1 MLLAA
6 LPVVSLAP
14 AASGNGTNSLAGPA
28 HYPLPSRAASA
39 ISGAFSFV
47 SNFEDGLLDGW
58 ASISGTPP
66 VVTSSPSFSG
76 EPVLSSLASSTIP
89 QVDTANKGFIT
100 GDSLISFQVAISAG
114 SGTGFFGLGDQ
125 KKPVALVGV
134 SKGDVVAGAS
144 AGSLVSLGPVPK
156 GTSYPKGWV
165 YLAANINSTSAGWV
179 MSVFIDNSK
188 VVTETLN
195 VPAAGGY
202 TDAIIMTTSGSV
214 SYTDIV
220 VMSYPIPLVIPG
232 YNNMEGYGQG
242 SGLLVSLLPAY
253 YNLTGQMTLDSWN
266 TPQRAILSFQ
276 INAMNSTGTTE
287 STCAGFFQLGID
299 IDPKGTIQP
308 WYVPGVD
315 CESTWF
321 APHPTATPPGS
332 HLVLSIVDD
341 WVAKKIRFTI
351 ADTTIGQTF
360 TTSIPYRG
368 SLFFSTYTQL
378 EFQPCCNRYPI
389 RDYQFTGSLY
399 GLQITTKDGKT
410 AGLTGGYM
418 LPFILDTP
426 PSWDFTYYQTV
437 ISGYQQIS

>member
-6 LPVVSLAP
+6 MPVVGLVP
-14 AASGNGTNSLAGPA
+14 AASSSDTSSVTGAS

-39 ISGAFSFV
+39 VPGAFSFV
-47 SNFEDGLLDGW
+47 SNFEDGQLDGW
-58 ASISGTPP
+58 TSISGAPP
-66 VVTSSPSFSG
+66 AVTSSPSYSG
-76 EPVLSSLASSTIP
+76 EPALSSVASSTIP
-89 QVDTANKGFIT
+89 QMDTAIKGFIT
-100 GDSLISFQVAISAG
+100 GDSLISFQVAINAG
-114 SGTGFFGLGDQ
+114 SGTGFFGLGDL

-134 SKGDVVAGAS
+134 SKGEVMAGAS
-144 AGSLVSLGPVPK
+144 LNALTSLGPVPK
-156 GTSYPKGWV
+156 ATSYPKGWV
-165 YLAANINSTSAGWV
+165 YIAANVNLTSAGWV
-179 MSVFIDNSK
+179 MSVFVDNSK
-188 VVTETLN
+188 AVTGTLN

-202 TDAIIMTTSGSV
+202 TDAIIMTTSGTV
-214 SYTDIV
+214 SYTDITV
-220 VMSYPIPLVIPG
+220 LSYAIPIVIPG

-266 TPQRAILSFQ
+266 TPQRAELSFQ

-321 APHPTATPPGS
+321 SRAPTPTPPGS

-341 WVAKKIRFTI
+341 WAAKKIRFTI
-351 ADTTIGQTF
+351 VDTTIGQTF
-360 TTSIPYRG
+360 KASIPYHG

-389 RDYQFTGSLY
+389 HDYQFAGSLY
-399 GLQITTKDGKT
+399 GLQITTKEGKT
-410 AGLTGGYM
+410 EGLGAGYM
-418 LPFILDTP
+418 VPFILDTP
-426 PSWDFTYYQTV
+426 PSWDFTYYQTA
-437 ISGYQQIS
+437 ISGYQQIA